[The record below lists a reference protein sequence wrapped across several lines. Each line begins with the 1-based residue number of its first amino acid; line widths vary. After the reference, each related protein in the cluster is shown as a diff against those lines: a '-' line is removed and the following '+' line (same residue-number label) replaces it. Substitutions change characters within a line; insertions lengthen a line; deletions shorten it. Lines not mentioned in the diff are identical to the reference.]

1 VGGRGAGPRRADL
14 AAIGWLCL
22 GVLVFSLQD
31 VIIKAL
37 SGAYPVHQIVVV
49 RCLVAMPILLSMVHR
64 GSGGVRAVA
73 SPRAGWLAL
82 RGLALAVAVTA
93 YYLAFPVMRL
103 ADVLAL
109 YATVPLFVTGLAG
122 PVLGERVGARRW
134 AAVCAG
140 FVGALVMLRP
150 GAGVFEPASLLPVLA
165 AATYAAA
172 QLMARRLGAAE
183 PAAAMAFHQNLV
195 FLAVAAGLAL
205 AVAVSG
211 GARPGHPSLE
221 FLLRPW
227 VAPGW
232 RDLLL
237 LAACGPI
244 AALGTVLLAQ
254 AYRGAE
260 ANLVAPFEYT
270 GLVWGTVW
278 GYALWGEVPGSASLA
293 GGALIVAAGLY
304 LVSTG
309 PRAPPAAQGTD
320 ALADRG
326 RAFRARL

>member
-1 VGGRGAGPRRADL
+1 VF
-14 AAIGWLCL
+14 
-22 GVLVFSLQD
+22 VFSLQD
-31 VIIKAL
+31 VVVKATR
-37 SGAYPVHQIVVV
+37 GAYPIHQIVVV
-49 RCLVAMPILLSMVHR
+49 RCLVALPILLAMLR
-64 GSGGVRAVA
+64 GVGGARAVA
-73 SPRAGWLAL
+73 SPRVGWLAL
-82 RGLALAVAVTA
+82 RGLALAVAVTT

-134 AAVCAG
+134 AAVGVG
-140 FVGALVMLRP
+140 FVSALVMLRP
-150 GAGVFEPASLLPVLA
+150 GAGVFEPASLLPALA
-165 AATYAAA
+165 AAAYGAA

-183 PAAAMAFHQNLV
+183 PAAAMAFHQNLM
-195 FLAVAAGLAL
+195 FLVVAGELAL
-205 AVAVSG
+205 AVVISG
-211 GARPGHPSLE
+211 GVRPGHPSLE

-237 LAACGPI
+237 IAACGPI

-260 ANLVAPFEYT
+260 ANLVTPFEYT

-304 LVSTG
+304 LISTG
-309 PRAPPAAQGTD
+309 PRAPPAAQCTD
-320 ALADRG
+320 APADRG
-326 RAFRARL
+326 RAFRARP

>member
-1 VGGRGAGPRRADL
+1 MAGRGASPRRADL
-14 AAIGWLCL
+14 AAVGRLCL

-31 VIIKAL
+31 VIVKAI
-37 SGAYPVHQIVVV
+37 SGAYPVHEIVVV
-49 RCLVAMPILLSMVHR
+49 RCLVALPILLVMLR
-64 GSGGVRAVA
+64 PAGGLRAVI

-109 YATVPLFVTGLAG
+109 YATVPLFVTCLAG
-122 PVLGERVGARRW
+122 PTLGERVGARRW
-134 AAVCAG
+134 AAVGVG
-140 FVGALVMLRP
+140 FLGALVMLRP

-183 PAAAMAFHQNLV
+183 PATVMAFHQNLM
-195 FLAVAAGLAL
+195 FLAAAAVLAL
-205 AVAVSG
+205 AVAISG
-211 GARPGHPSLE
+211 GTTGHGHPSLG

-237 LAACGPI
+237 MATCGPI
-244 AALGTVLLAQ
+244 AALATVLLTQ
-254 AYRGAE
+254 AYRRAE

-270 GLVWGTVW
+270 GLVWATLW
-278 GYALWGEVPGSASLA
+278 GYALWGEVPGPASLA

-309 PRAPPAAQGTD
+309 PRARPVAQGTD

-326 RAFRARL
+326 RAVRAPS

>member
-1 VGGRGAGPRRADL
+1 
-14 AAIGWLCL
+14 
-22 GVLVFSLQD
+22 VLVFSLQD

-49 RCLVAMPILLSMVHR
+49 RCLVALPILLAMLR
-64 GSGGVRAVA
+64 PAGGLRAVV
-73 SPRAGWLAL
+73 SPRVGWLAL
-82 RGLALAVAVTA
+82 RGLALVLSYTA

-109 YATVPLFVTGLAG
+109 YATVPLFVTCLAG
-122 PVLGERVGARRW
+122 PALGERVGARRW
-134 AAVCAG
+134 AAVGVG

-150 GAGVFEPASLLPVLA
+150 GAGVFEPASLLPALA
-165 AATYAAA
+165 AATYGAA

-183 PAAAMAFHQNLV
+183 PAAVMAFHQNLM
-195 FLAVAAGLAL
+195 FLAAATVLAL
-205 AVAVSG
+205 AVAASG
-211 GARPGHPSLE
+211 EAGHGHPSLE

-237 LAACGPI
+237 IAACGPI
-244 AALGTVLLAQ
+244 AALATVLLTQ

-270 GLVWGTVW
+270 GLVWATLW
-278 GYALWGEVPGSASLA
+278 GYALWGEVPGPASLA

-309 PRAPPAAQGTD
+309 PRAPPTAQGTD
-320 ALADRG
+320 TLADRG
-326 RAFRARL
+326 RAVRARF

>member
-1 VGGRGAGPRRADL
+1 MGGRGAGPRRADL
-14 AAIGWLCL
+14 AAVGSLCL

-49 RCLVAMPILLSMVHR
+49 RCLVALPILLVVVHR

-122 PVLGERVGARRW
+122 PVLGERVGTRRW
-134 AAVCAG
+134 AAVGAG

-183 PAAAMAFHQNLV
+183 PAAAMAFHQNLM
-195 FLAVAAGLAL
+195 FLAVAGGLAL
-205 AVAVSG
+205 AVAASG
-211 GARPGHPSLE
+211 GTRPGHPSLE

-260 ANLVAPFEYT
+260 ANLVTPFEYT

-278 GYALWGEVPGSASLA
+278 GYALWGEVPGPASLA

-320 ALADRG
+320 ALADQG
-326 RAFRARL
+326 RAVRARF